1 MAPGGR
7 GRSQGKESQVEEN
20 QQNTGNKAGT
30 PPEKTGGETTP
41 VSFLQKAET
50 LRGEGRYEEA
60 IEACREGLRRNP
72 EVLAGRLLL
81 GRCYLEK
88 GSMPE
93 AREELEKVSQEIEA
107 CLPVYRYLSQIYL
120 QAKEVDKALEVM
132 RKTMYFTAP
141 AQPEVKK
148 TTPLEMGLLHRGKY
162 PPFSVPPLAEQERK
176 VREGAMEKEGR
187 EEKEG
192 AAPFQ
197 TDTLAEIYLKQG
209 RLDKALAVYQDI
221 LRREPENAGI
231 RAKFEALR
239 KETGMA
245 PRAAGKKMQNKLEKW
260 LTVVRAQ
267 IHLDSGA

>member
-1 MAPGGR
+1 
-7 GRSQGKESQVEEN
+7 VEEE
-20 QQNTGNKAGT
+20 NTPKTENEAG
-30 PPEKTGGETTP
+30 PSPEKTEGEAPP

-60 IEACREGLRRNP
+60 IEVCREGLRRNP
-72 EVLAGRLLL
+72 EALAGRVLL

-88 GSMPE
+88 GSMQQ
-93 AREELEKVSQEIEA
+93 AREELEKVAQEIEE
-107 CLPVYRYLSQIYL
+107 CLPVYRLLSQIYL

-141 AQPEVKK
+141 GQPEVKK

-176 VREGAMEKEGR
+176 VREGALEQEST

-192 AAPFQ
+192 TPFQ
-197 TDTLAEIYLKQG
+197 TDTLAEIYVKQG
-209 RLDKALAVYQDI
+209 RLDKALAVYRDI
-221 LRREPENAGI
+221 LKREPENASI
-231 RAKFEALR
+231 RAKFDALR
-239 KETGMA
+239 KETGTD
-245 PRAAGKKMQNKLEKW
+245 PRAAGKKIQNQLEKW